1 MHKEGAEEEKFLRD
15 RMSQYLVSENIES
28 RKTEM
33 QSYANLQFMTFTLR
47 CD

>member
-1 MHKEGAEEEKFLRD
+1 MHKEENSKEEKFLRD

-33 QSYANLQFMTFTLR
+33 QSYADLQFMTF
-47 CD
+47 

>member
-1 MHKEGAEEEKFLRD
+1 MHKEENSKEEKFLRD

-33 QSYANLQFMTFTLR
+33 QSYANLQFMTFYL
-47 CD
+47 